1 MGKPGSAGARRVVA
15 LASVPRLLEDAA
27 LLKRPEHLAA
37 RGRTEAV
44 TGASRD
50 ALPLCY
56 RPVDL
61 LRPMDRPIYW
71 PSWPKIGR
79 NPNM

>member
-1 MGKPGSAGARRVVA
+1 VGKPGSAGARRVVA

-37 RGRTEAV
+37 RGRTEAM

-50 ALPLCY
+50 ALCLC
-56 RPVDL
+56 
-61 LRPMDRPIYW
+61 
-71 PSWPKIGR
+71 
-79 NPNM
+79 